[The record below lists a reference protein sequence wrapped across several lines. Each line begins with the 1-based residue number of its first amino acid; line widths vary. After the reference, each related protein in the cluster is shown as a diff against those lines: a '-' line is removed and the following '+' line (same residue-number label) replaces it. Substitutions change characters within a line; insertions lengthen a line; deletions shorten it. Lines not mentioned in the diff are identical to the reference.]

1 MTMLLMKPADN
12 HVHTEWSWDTSLEA
26 SMERSCERAVSL
38 GIPSIAFTEH
48 VDFTAWGDGDGAD
61 HRGVTI
67 ATRQYSQPVDVEG
80 YLACVER
87 CRGRFPD
94 LRVLTGIEAG
104 EPHLFPGSVAGVLA
118 GGHFQRVLGSL
129 HSVVEG
135 DRLVAA
141 DSLYGVIPAVD
152 VMRRYLGELLRL
164 VKGSDAFEVLAHAD
178 FPRRYWP
185 AGEGPYD
192 EERFEDEY
200 RAVFRELAASGRVLE
215 MNTRSPLWSVSLL
228 RWWRDE
234 GGRAVSFGSDAHLP
248 WRVGALFDEAVAV
261 VEAAG
266 FRPGADRFDF
276 WRR

>member
-1 MTMLLMKPADN
+1 MWMMKPADN
-12 HVHTEWSWDTSLEA
+12 HVHTQWSWDTSLEA
-26 SMERSCERAVSL
+26 SMERSCERAVAL
-38 GIPSIAFTEH
+38 GIPAIAFTEH
-48 VDFTAWGDGDGAD
+48 VDFTSWGDGDGGGDSA
-61 HRGVTI
+61 VTI
-67 ATRQYSQPVDVEG
+67 HTRTYAQPLDVEG
-80 YLACVER
+80 YLASVAR
-87 CRGRFPD
+87 CRDRFPD

-104 EPHLFPGSVAGVLA
+104 EPHLFAGSIARVLGQA
-118 GGHFQRVLGSL
+118 EFQRVLGSL
-129 HSVVEG
+129 HSVVEDG
-135 DRLVAA
+135 RLVAA
-141 DSLYGVIPAVD
+141 DSLFGTVPAVD

-192 EERFEDEY
+192 EAEFEDEY

>member
-1 MTMLLMKPADN
+1 MWMMKLKPADN
-12 HVHTEWSWDTSLEA
+12 HVHTQWSWDTSLEA
-26 SMERSCERAVSL
+26 SMERCCERAVAL

-48 VDFTAWGDGDGAD
+48 VDFNTWGDGDGGD
-61 HRGVTI
+61 HASVTI
-67 ATRQYSQPVDVEG
+67 ATRLYAQRLDVEG
-80 YLACVER
+80 YLANVER
-87 CRGRFPD
+87 CRDRFPD
-94 LRVLTGIEAG
+94 LRILTGIEAG
-104 EPHLFPGSVAGVLA
+104 EPHLFAGSVAGVLA
-118 GGHFQRVLGSL
+118 SAPFERVLGSL

-135 DRLVAA
+135 GRLVAA
-141 DSLYGVIPAVD
+141 DSLFGELPAVD

-192 EERFEDEY
+192 EALFEDEY
-200 RAVFRELAASGRVLE
+200 RAVFRELAASERALE
-215 MNTRSPLWSVSLL
+215 MNTRSPMWSVALL
-228 RWWRDE
+228 SWWRDE

-248 WRVGALFDEAVAV
+248 LRVGALFDEAVDV

-266 FRPGADRFDF
+266 FRPGRDRHDF